1 MERVN
6 IMWFRRDIRLK
17 DNRALE
23 AALAG
28 GLMVLPLFI
37 FDTVILD
44 QLPSRE
50 DKRVSFIHKALT
62 NLNSDIAAH
71 AGIKDSLLCLHG
83 RPADA
88 FELLLN
94 SLDSSKSDNSSKS
107 ENPSNSYSSEISIA
121 GVYCGDD
128 YEPYA
133 LERDNEVMAVFQK
146 RGIGLH
152 KIKDHVI
159 LSPREVLKADGN
171 PYTIYTPYS
180 KLWRAT
186 LQGDRENLLKSA
198 SLPASGGNILTEK
211 NTGYLVGR
219 IYPAGEMLRSS
230 DNSFSSS
237 SRVKVF
243 GSLPRPEDI
252 GFKDCES
259 PDARWSPD
267 FSIIDNYGKT
277 RDYPAIENG
286 TTGIGVHL
294 RFGTVSIREVAAIAH
309 EHNDTWLG
317 ELIWREFFQQIIFN
331 FPHSATGAFKR
342 QYDYIEWRNDESEIE
357 RWMAGETGY
366 PLVDAGMRELNTTG
380 HMHNR
385 VRMVVASFLTK
396 HLLVDWQIGEAYF
409 ASKLLDYDLAS
420 NVGNWQWA
428 AGSGCDAAPYF
439 RVFNP
444 TEQARKFDPAGRYIN
459 RWLPELQSQQNSQSL
474 SAPGKYPAP
483 IVDHKFARD
492 RALATYAKAL
502 KQQ

>member
-28 GLMVLPLFI
+28 GLRVLPLFI

-50 DKRVSFIHKALT
+50 DKRVNFIHKALT
-62 NLNSDIAAH
+62 SLNSDIYAIS
-71 AGIKDSLLCLHG
+71 GIKDSLLCLHG

-88 FELLLN
+88 FEYLLN
-94 SLDSSKSDNSSKS
+94 GIESDKSLNSIKQSLKI
-107 ENPSNSYSSEISIA
+107 E

-133 LERDNEVMAVFQK
+133 LERDKEVEALLHK
-146 RGIGLH
+146 RGIGLN

-180 KLWRAT
+180 KLWRTT
-186 LQGDRENLLKSA
+186 LAADKENLLKS
-198 SLPASGGNILTEK
+198 SSMPALAGKIF
-211 NTGYLVGR
+211 
-219 IYPAGEMLRSS
+219 PAAENF
-230 DNSFSSS
+230 NSI
-237 SRVKVF
+237 
-243 GSLPRPEDI
+243 PRLADI
-252 GFKDCES
+252 GFSECES

-277 RDYPAIENG
+277 RDYPAVEKG

-294 RFGTVSIREVAAIAH
+294 RFGTVSIREVVTIAL

-331 FPHSATGAFKR
+331 FPHSATGSFKK
-342 QYDYIEWRNDESEIE
+342 QYDHIEWRNDETEIE

-396 HLLVDWQIGEAYF
+396 HLLVDWRIGEAYF

-444 TEQARKFDPAGRYIN
+444 AEQARKFDPAGRYIT
-459 RWLPELQSQQNSQSL
+459 RWLPELNSKADLQSL
-474 SAPGKYPAP
+474 FTPGTGTGKYPAP
-483 IVDHKFARD
+483 MVDHKFARE

-502 KQQ
+502 KG